1 MTSKT
6 GKKNNYNRHIAQ
18 YLQKEGQP
26 GNNIWSVNRI
36 YHAKYFVSKNLT
48 QNLVEKLVL
57 DTSKKIKIKHIFAV

>member
-18 YLQKEGQP
+18 YPQKEGQP

-36 YHAKYFVSKNLT
+36 
-48 QNLVEKLVL
+48 
-57 DTSKKIKIKHIFAV
+57 